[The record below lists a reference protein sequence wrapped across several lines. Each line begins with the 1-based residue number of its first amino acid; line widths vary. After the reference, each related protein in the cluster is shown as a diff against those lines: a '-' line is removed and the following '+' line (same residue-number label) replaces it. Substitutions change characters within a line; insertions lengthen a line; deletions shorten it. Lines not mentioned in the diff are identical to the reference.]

1 MSKYLIFYCDNKENS
16 LRSKFCE
23 PIVFMVK
30 NCLIVF
36 MVKNHSF
43 DNKENSQ
50 G

>member
-30 NCLIVF
+30 N
-36 MVKNHSF
+36 HSF